1 MFQNYSCVV
10 QYVIFPPHSSTG
22 SSNMSTWSE
31 EDNFDTASTLSSV
44 DKNSV
49 TEDESVQIISEVWI
63 EPQDGVVRKEV
74 CKSLTKILNKIYKN
88 LYFSKK
94 HFRVTSG
101 TKWLGSLLIVCLRL
115 FFLKTTKSY
124 HAF

>member
-1 MFQNYSCVV
+1 MKTSDGIVNNSIVSEVTETHLTIFFSNLQNGIQTLMMELPMTMNGRSVSCVV

-63 EPQDGVVRKEV
+63 EPQDGVVTKEV
-74 CKSLTKILNKIYKN
+74 N
-88 LYFSKK
+88 
-94 HFRVTSG
+94 R
-101 TKWLGSLLIVCLRL
+101 
-115 FFLKTTKSY
+115 
-124 HAF
+124 